1 MSALENIR
9 KGLSSSGATLIVG
22 ILIVGLVATFGNFLG
37 TDNAFSNQKVLEING
52 QDISIQEFSLEANRL
67 NSIFSNQEISLEQ
80 DQVTQIA
87 QDSLIQ
93 RILLAQQSD
102 DNGFYVNESFVKEI
116 IQADPTFARDGIFN
130 LDVFRGFLLRSGLGA
145 EEFQNILRT
154 QYKSIQLNE
163 VLNASAFI
171 PDDHLNKFVSS
182 INHHRD
188 ITFKKISLAEE
199 ANKESLSE
207 EEIINYYNEE
217 GSQFMVE
224 SKASFSIIDLNTNFL
239 ESKVQVTDSE
249 VSAELINLEEQSSNS
264 GQKRISHI
272 QVDFDSLSKIE
283 ALQKVDDNENK
294 NFSDLAKKYSDDKSS
309 SIKGGEL
316 PWFGINRMTP
326 PFEKVAFEIDSI
338 GEFSKPFETQYGWH
352 IVKLIDKKIL
362 GSFEEEK
369 SDILNKIDL
378 ELISF
383 EDAVTNFSDD
393 LGSKNLEGDLG
404 YTDGTI
410 FPIEFEEVIKDL
422 SLNEVSSVVE
432 LSSSFHLIKLTESN
446 VDSFTTKDARNSL
459 IDQKT
464 QSLFVS
470 IEENILSSIDGN
482 KNLIE
487 ISQLVDLPIKSF
499 SNVSLNDAPEYLKAS
514 EDFLDVY
521 DSLSPGEILE
531 FPIDNDRLV
540 FLEVKEFFPERQ
552 KTLEEA
558 EKDIAQILKFQKVQ
572 DNLNNLVDESVLL
585 FAQANSSE
593 LTSYEDLK
601 RDTSLL
607 PNSMVSEIFS
617 LRKDQINQ
625 IRRFDALE
633 GDTYVYILDSID
645 EIELENSSEEDFQQ
659 NEFAKSAVINIED
672 SLLMEQLR
680 SNASIKLGNLL

>member
-67 NSIFSNQEISLEQ
+67 NSIFANQEISLEQ

-102 DNGFYVNESFVKEI
+102 DNGFYVTESFVKEI
-116 IQADPTFARDGIFN
+116 IQADPTFARDGAFN

-283 ALQKVDDNENK
+283 ALQRVD
-294 NFSDLAKKYSDDKSS
+294 
-309 SIKGGEL
+309 
-316 PWFGINRMTP
+316 
-326 PFEKVAFEIDSI
+326 
-338 GEFSKPFETQYGWH
+338 
-352 IVKLIDKKIL
+352 
-362 GSFEEEK
+362 
-369 SDILNKIDL
+369 DILNKIDL

-393 LGSKNLEGDLG
+393 LGSKSLEGDLG

-499 SNVSLNDAPEYLKAS
+499 SNVSLNDAPEYLKTS
-514 EDFLDVY
+514 EDFLNVY
-521 DSLSPGEILE
+521 DSLLPGEILE

-645 EIELENSSEEDFQQ
+645 EIELENSSDEDFQQ
-659 NEFAKSAVINIED
+659 NEFAKSAVINIEE
-672 SLLMEQLR
+672 SLLMKQLR

>member
-67 NSIFSNQEISLEQ
+67 NSIFANQEISLEQ

-102 DNGFYVNESFVKEI
+102 DNGFYVTESFVKEI
-116 IQADPTFARDGIFN
+116 IQADPTFARDGAFN

-283 ALQKVDDNENK
+283 ALQRVD
-294 NFSDLAKKYSDDKSS
+294 
-309 SIKGGEL
+309 
-316 PWFGINRMTP
+316 
-326 PFEKVAFEIDSI
+326 
-338 GEFSKPFETQYGWH
+338 
-352 IVKLIDKKIL
+352 
-362 GSFEEEK
+362 
-369 SDILNKIDL
+369 DILNKIDL
-378 ELISF
+378 GLISF

-393 LGSKNLEGDLG
+393 LGSKSLEGDLG

-499 SNVSLNDAPEYLKAS
+499 SNVSLNDAPEYLKTS
-514 EDFLDVY
+514 EDFLNVY
-521 DSLSPGEILE
+521 DSLLPGEILE

-558 EKDIAQILKFQKVQ
+558 EKDITQILKFQKVQ

-633 GDTYVYILDSID
+633 GDTYVYTLDSID
-645 EIELENSSEEDFQQ
+645 EIELENSSDEDFQQ

>member
-9 KGLSSSGATLIVG
+9 KGLSSSGSTLIVG

-67 NSIFSNQEISLEQ
+67 NSIFSNQEITLEQ

-102 DNGFYVNESFVKEI
+102 DNGFHVTETFVKEI
-116 IQADPTFARDGIFN
+116 IQADPTFSRDGVFN

-145 EEFQNILRT
+145 EEFQNILST

-163 VLNASAFI
+163 ALNASAFV
-171 PDDHLNKFVSS
+171 PDNHLSKFVSS

-199 ANKESLSE
+199 AKKESVSP
-207 EEIINYYNEE
+207 EEIMNYYNLD

-239 ESKVQVTDSE
+239 ESKVQITDSE

-283 ALQKVDDNENK
+283 ALQEVNEIK
-294 NFSDLAKKYSDDKSS
+294 NQ
-309 SIKGGEL
+309 
-316 PWFGINRMTP
+316 
-326 PFEKVAFEIDSI
+326 IDS
-338 GEFSKPFETQYGWH
+338 G
-352 IVKLIDKKIL
+352 
-362 GSFEEEK
+362 
-369 SDILNKIDL
+369 
-378 ELISF
+378 LISF

-393 LGSKNLEGDLG
+393 LGSKSLEGDLG

-422 SLNEVSSVVE
+422 SLNEISSVVE
-432 LSSSFHLIKLTESN
+432 LSSSLHLIKLTESN
-446 VDSFTTKDARNSL
+446 VDTFTARDARNSL

-464 QSLFVS
+464 QSLFAS
-470 IEENILSSIDGN
+470 IEEDILKSVEAN
-482 KNLIE
+482 ENLKE
-487 ISQLVDLPIKSF
+487 ISQSVDLPIKSF
-499 SNVSLNDAPEYLKAS
+499 SNVSLNDAPDYLKTS
-514 EDFLDVY
+514 EVFLDTY
-521 DSLSPGEILE
+521 DSFSPGEILE

-540 FLEVKEFFPERQ
+540 FLEVEEFFPERQ
-552 KTLEEA
+552 KTFEEA
-558 EKDIAQILKFQKVQ
+558 EKDISEILKFQKVQ
-572 DNLNNLVDESVLL
+572 SNLSNLVDESILL
-585 FAQANSSE
+585 FAKSNSPE

-633 GDTYVYILDSID
+633 GDTYVYTLDSID
-645 EIELENSSEEDFQQ
+645 EIELDDSSEDDQQ

>member
-102 DNGFYVNESFVKEI
+102 DNGFYVTESFVKEI
-116 IQADPTFARDGIFN
+116 IQADPTFARDGAFN

-199 ANKESLSE
+199 AKKENLSE

-217 GSQFMVE
+217 GFQFMVE

-283 ALQKVDDNENK
+283 ALQKVDDIQNQ
-294 NFSDLAKKYSDDKSS
+294 
-309 SIKGGEL
+309 
-316 PWFGINRMTP
+316 
-326 PFEKVAFEIDSI
+326 IDS
-338 GEFSKPFETQYGWH
+338 G
-352 IVKLIDKKIL
+352 
-362 GSFEEEK
+362 
-369 SDILNKIDL
+369 
-378 ELISF
+378 LISF

-482 KNLIE
+482 KDLIE

-499 SNVSLNDAPEYLKAS
+499 SNVSLNDAPEYLKTS

-558 EKDIAQILKFQKVQ
+558 EKDITQILKFQKVQ

-633 GDTYVYILDSID
+633 GDTYVYTLDSID
-645 EIELENSSEEDFQQ
+645 EIELENSSDEDFQQ

>member
-67 NSIFSNQEISLEQ
+67 NSMFSNQEISLEQ

-102 DNGFYVNESFVKEI
+102 DNGFYVTESFVKEI
-116 IQADPTFARDGIFN
+116 IQADPTFARDGAFN

-283 ALQKVDDNENK
+283 ALQRVD
-294 NFSDLAKKYSDDKSS
+294 
-309 SIKGGEL
+309 
-316 PWFGINRMTP
+316 
-326 PFEKVAFEIDSI
+326 
-338 GEFSKPFETQYGWH
+338 
-352 IVKLIDKKIL
+352 
-362 GSFEEEK
+362 
-369 SDILNKIDL
+369 DILNKIDL
-378 ELISF
+378 GLISF

-393 LGSKNLEGDLG
+393 LGSKSLEGDLG

-499 SNVSLNDAPEYLKAS
+499 SNVSLNDAPEYLKTS
-514 EDFLDVY
+514 EDFLNVY
-521 DSLSPGEILE
+521 DSLLPGEILE

-558 EKDIAQILKFQKVQ
+558 EKDITQILKFQKVQ

-633 GDTYVYILDSID
+633 GDTYVYTLDSID
-645 EIELENSSEEDFQQ
+645 EIELENSSDEDFQQ
-659 NEFAKSAVINIED
+659 NEFAKSAVINIEE

>member
-9 KGLSSSGATLIVG
+9 KGLSSSGSTLIVG
-22 ILIVGLVATFGNFLG
+22 ILIIGLVATFGNFLG

-67 NSIFSNQEISLEQ
+67 NSIFTNQEISLEQ

-102 DNGFYVNESFVKEI
+102 NNGFHVTETFVKEI
-116 IQADPTFARDGIFN
+116 IQADPTFSRDGVFN

-145 EEFQNILRT
+145 EEFQNILST

-163 VLNASAFI
+163 AINASAFV
-171 PDDHLNKFVSS
+171 PDDHLSKFISS

-199 ANKESLSE
+199 AKKESLSQD
-207 EEIINYYNEE
+207 EIMNYYNEE
-217 GSQFMVE
+217 GSQFMLA
-224 SKASFSIIDLNTNFL
+224 SKSSFSIIDLNVNFL
-239 ESKVQVTDSE
+239 ESKIQITDSE

-283 ALQKVDDNENK
+283 ALQEVNEIK
-294 NFSDLAKKYSDDKSS
+294 NQ
-309 SIKGGEL
+309 
-316 PWFGINRMTP
+316 
-326 PFEKVAFEIDSI
+326 IDS
-338 GEFSKPFETQYGWH
+338 G
-352 IVKLIDKKIL
+352 
-362 GSFEEEK
+362 
-369 SDILNKIDL
+369 
-378 ELISF
+378 LISF

-393 LGSKNLEGDLG
+393 LGSKSLEGDLG

-422 SLNEVSSVVE
+422 SLNEISSVVE
-432 LSSSFHLIKLTESN
+432 LSSSLHIIKLTESN
-446 VDSFTTKDARNSL
+446 VDTYTARDARNSL

-482 KNLIE
+482 KNLKE
-487 ISQLVDLPIKSF
+487 ISQSVDLPIKSF
-499 SNVSLNDAPEYLKAS
+499 SNVSLNDAPEYLKTS
-514 EDFLDVY
+514 EVFLDAF

-540 FLEVKEFFPERQ
+540 FLEVEEFFPERQ
-552 KTLEEA
+552 KTFEEA
-558 EKDIAQILKFQKVQ
+558 EKDISEILKFQKVQ
-572 DNLNNLVDESVLL
+572 GNLNNLVDESILL
-585 FAQANSSE
+585 FAKSNSPE

-633 GDTYVYILDSID
+633 GDTYVYTLDSID
-645 EIELENSSEEDFQQ
+645 EIKLDDSSEDDQQ

>member
-102 DNGFYVNESFVKEI
+102 DNGFYVTESFVKEI
-116 IQADPTFARDGIFN
+116 IQADPTFARDGAFN

-283 ALQKVDDNENK
+283 ALQKVDDIQNQ
-294 NFSDLAKKYSDDKSS
+294 
-309 SIKGGEL
+309 
-316 PWFGINRMTP
+316 
-326 PFEKVAFEIDSI
+326 IDS
-338 GEFSKPFETQYGWH
+338 G
-352 IVKLIDKKIL
+352 
-362 GSFEEEK
+362 
-369 SDILNKIDL
+369 
-378 ELISF
+378 LISF

-482 KNLIE
+482 KDLIE

-499 SNVSLNDAPEYLKAS
+499 SNVSLNDAPEYLKTS
-514 EDFLDVY
+514 EDFLNVY
-521 DSLSPGEILE
+521 DSLLPGEILE

-558 EKDIAQILKFQKVQ
+558 EKDITQILKFQKVQ

-633 GDTYVYILDSID
+633 GDTYVYTLDSID
-645 EIELENSSEEDFQQ
+645 EIELENSSDEDFQQ

>member
-9 KGLSSSGATLIVG
+9 KGLSSSGSTLIVG
-22 ILIVGLVATFGNFLG
+22 VLIVGLVATFGNFLG

-102 DNGFYVNESFVKEI
+102 DNGFYVTESFVKEI
-116 IQADPTFARDGIFN
+116 IQADPTFTRDGVFN

-145 EEFQNILRT
+145 EEFQNILNT

-163 VLNASAFI
+163 ALNASAFI
-171 PDDHLNKFVSS
+171 SDDHLNKFISS

-188 ITFKKISLAEE
+188 ITFKKISLADETK
-199 ANKESLSE
+199 KESISQ
-207 EEIINYYNEE
+207 EEIINYYEEE
-217 GSQFMVE
+217 GYQFMVE

-272 QVDFDSLSKIE
+272 QIDFDSLSKIE
-283 ALQKVDDNENK
+283 ALQKVDDI
-294 NFSDLAKKYSDDKSS
+294 KKQ
-309 SIKGGEL
+309 
-316 PWFGINRMTP
+316 
-326 PFEKVAFEIDSI
+326 IDS
-338 GEFSKPFETQYGWH
+338 G
-352 IVKLIDKKIL
+352 
-362 GSFEEEK
+362 
-369 SDILNKIDL
+369 
-378 ELISF
+378 LISF

-393 LGSKNLEGDLG
+393 LGSKSLEGDLG

-410 FPIEFEEVIKDL
+410 FPNEFEEVIKDL
-422 SLNEVSSVVE
+422 SLNEISSVVE
-432 LSSSFHLIKLTESN
+432 LSSSLHLIKLTESN
-446 VDSFTTKDARNSL
+446 VDSFTAKDARNSL

-464 QSLFVS
+464 QSLFAS

-487 ISQLVDLPIKSF
+487 ISQLLDLPVKSF
-499 SNVSLNDAPEYLKAS
+499 SNVSLNDAPEYLQTS
-514 EDFLDVY
+514 EDFLDTY

-540 FLEVKEFFPERQ
+540 FLEVEEFFPERQ

-558 EKDIAQILKFQKVQ
+558 EEDIKEILKFQKVQ

-585 FAQANSSE
+585 FAQASSSE

-625 IRRFDALE
+625 IRRFDAIE
-633 GDTYVYILDSID
+633 GDTYVYTLDSID
-645 EIELENSSEEDFQQ
+645 EIELEASEEDSQQ

-680 SNASIKLGNLL
+680 SSASIKLGNLL

>member
-52 QDISIQEFSLEANRL
+52 EDISIQEFSLEANRL

-102 DNGFYVNESFVKEI
+102 DNGFYVAESFVKEI

-199 ANKESLSE
+199 AKKENLSE

-217 GSQFMVE
+217 GFQFMVE

-283 ALQKVDDNENK
+283 ALQKVDDIQNQ
-294 NFSDLAKKYSDDKSS
+294 
-309 SIKGGEL
+309 
-316 PWFGINRMTP
+316 
-326 PFEKVAFEIDSI
+326 IDS
-338 GEFSKPFETQYGWH
+338 G
-352 IVKLIDKKIL
+352 
-362 GSFEEEK
+362 
-369 SDILNKIDL
+369 
-378 ELISF
+378 LISF

-499 SNVSLNDAPEYLKAS
+499 SNVSLNDAPEYLKTS
-514 EDFLDVY
+514 EDFLNVY
-521 DSLSPGEILE
+521 DSLLPGEILE

-558 EKDIAQILKFQKVQ
+558 EKDITQILKFQKVQ

>member
-9 KGLSSSGATLIVG
+9 KGLSSSGSTLIVG

-37 TDNAFSNQKVLEING
+37 TDNAFSNQRVLEING

-102 DNGFYVNESFVKEI
+102 DNGFYVTESFVKEI
-116 IQADPTFARDGIFN
+116 IQADPTFSRDGEFN

-163 VLNASAFI
+163 ALNASAFI
-171 PDDHLNKFVSS
+171 PNDHLNKFVSS

-188 ITFKKISLAEE
+188 ITFKKISLADE

-207 EEIINYYNEE
+207 EEVINYYNEKGNE
-217 GSQFMVE
+217 FMIE

-283 ALQKVDDNENK
+283 ALQKVDDIK
-294 NFSDLAKKYSDDKSS
+294 NQ
-309 SIKGGEL
+309 
-316 PWFGINRMTP
+316 
-326 PFEKVAFEIDSI
+326 IDS
-338 GEFSKPFETQYGWH
+338 G
-352 IVKLIDKKIL
+352 
-362 GSFEEEK
+362 
-369 SDILNKIDL
+369 
-378 ELISF
+378 LISF

-393 LGSKNLEGDLG
+393 LGSKSLEGDLG

-410 FPIEFEEVIKDL
+410 FPVEFEEVIKDL
-422 SLNEVSSVVE
+422 SLNEISSVVE
-432 LSSSFHLIKLTESN
+432 LSSSLHLIKLTESN
-446 VDSFTTKDARNSL
+446 VDSFTAKDARNSL

-470 IEENILSSIDGN
+470 IEENILSSIEEN

-499 SNVSLNDAPEYLKAS
+499 SNVSFNDAPEYLKTS
-514 EDFLDVY
+514 EDFLDAY
-521 DSLSPGEILE
+521 DFLSPGEIFEL
-531 FPIDNDRLV
+531 PIDNDRLV
-540 FLEVKEFFPERQ
+540 FLEVEEFFPERQ

-558 EKDIAQILKFQKVQ
+558 ERDIAEILKFQKVQ

-585 FAQANSSE
+585 FAQTSSSE

-633 GDTYVYILDSID
+633 GDTYVYTLDSID
-645 EIELENSSEEDFQQ
+645 EIQLEDSSEEESQQ

>member
-67 NSIFSNQEISLEQ
+67 NSIFANQEISLEQ

-102 DNGFYVNESFVKEI
+102 DNGFYGAESFVKEI

-217 GSQFMVE
+217 GFQFMVE

-283 ALQKVDDNENK
+283 ALQRVD
-294 NFSDLAKKYSDDKSS
+294 
-309 SIKGGEL
+309 
-316 PWFGINRMTP
+316 
-326 PFEKVAFEIDSI
+326 
-338 GEFSKPFETQYGWH
+338 
-352 IVKLIDKKIL
+352 
-362 GSFEEEK
+362 
-369 SDILNKIDL
+369 DILNKIDL
-378 ELISF
+378 GLISF

-393 LGSKNLEGDLG
+393 LGSKSLEGDLG

-499 SNVSLNDAPEYLKAS
+499 SNVSFNDAPEYLKTS
-514 EDFLDVY
+514 EDFLDAY
-521 DSLSPGEILE
+521 DFLSPGEIFEL
-531 FPIDNDRLV
+531 PIDNDRLV
-540 FLEVKEFFPERQ
+540 FLEVEEFFPERQ

-558 EKDIAQILKFQKVQ
+558 ERDIAEILKFQKVQ

-585 FAQANSSE
+585 FAQTSASE

-633 GDTYVYILDSID
+633 GDTYVYTLDSID
-645 EIELENSSEEDFQQ
+645 EIELENSSDEDFQQ
-659 NEFAKSAVINIED
+659 NEFAKSAVINIEE

>member
-9 KGLSSSGATLIVG
+9 KGLSSSGSTLIVG

-80 DQVTQIA
+80 EQVTQIA

-102 DNGFYVNESFVKEI
+102 NNGFYVTESFVKEI
-116 IQADPTFARDGIFN
+116 IQADPTFTRDGVFN

-145 EEFQNILRT
+145 EEFQNILKT
-154 QYKSIQLNE
+154 QYKSIQLKE
-163 VLNASAFI
+163 ALNASAFI

-199 ANKESLSE
+199 AKKESLSD
-207 EEIINYYNEE
+207 EEIIKYYNEE
-217 GSQFMVE
+217 GSQFMIE

-272 QVDFDSLSKIE
+272 QIDFDSLSKIE
-283 ALQKVDDNENK
+283 ALQKVDDI
-294 NFSDLAKKYSDDKSS
+294 KKQ
-309 SIKGGEL
+309 
-316 PWFGINRMTP
+316 
-326 PFEKVAFEIDSI
+326 IDS
-338 GEFSKPFETQYGWH
+338 G
-352 IVKLIDKKIL
+352 
-362 GSFEEEK
+362 
-369 SDILNKIDL
+369 
-378 ELISF
+378 LISF

-393 LGSKNLEGDLG
+393 FGSKSLEGDLG

-422 SLNEVSSVVE
+422 SLNEISSVVE
-432 LSSSFHLIKLTESN
+432 LSSSLHLIKLTESN
-446 VDSFTTKDARNSL
+446 VDSFTAKDARNSL

-464 QSLFVS
+464 QSLFASV
-470 IEENILSSIDGN
+470 EENILSSIDGN

-487 ISQLVDLPIKSF
+487 ISQLLDLPVKSF
-499 SNVSLNDAPEYLKAS
+499 SNVSFNDAPEYLQTS
-514 EDFLDVY
+514 EDFLDTY

-540 FLEVKEFFPERQ
+540 FLEVEEFFPERQ

-558 EKDIAQILKFQKVQ
+558 EEDITEIIKFQKVQ

-585 FAQANSSE
+585 FAQASSSE

-625 IRRFDALE
+625 IRRFDAIE
-633 GDTYVYILDSID
+633 GDTYVYTLDSID
-645 EIELENSSEEDFQQ
+645 EIELEASEEDSQQ

-672 SLLMEQLR
+672 SLLIEQLR
-680 SNASIKLGNLL
+680 SSASIKLGNLL

>member
-102 DNGFYVNESFVKEI
+102 DNGFYVTESFVKEI
-116 IQADPTFARDGIFN
+116 IQADPTFARDGAFN

-199 ANKESLSE
+199 AKKENLSE

-217 GSQFMVE
+217 GFQFMVE

-283 ALQKVDDNENK
+283 ALQKVDDIQNQ
-294 NFSDLAKKYSDDKSS
+294 
-309 SIKGGEL
+309 
-316 PWFGINRMTP
+316 
-326 PFEKVAFEIDSI
+326 IDS
-338 GEFSKPFETQYGWH
+338 G
-352 IVKLIDKKIL
+352 
-362 GSFEEEK
+362 
-369 SDILNKIDL
+369 
-378 ELISF
+378 LISF

-446 VDSFTTKDARNSL
+446 VDSFTTKDAKNSL

-482 KNLIE
+482 KDLIE
-487 ISQLVDLPIKSF
+487 ISQLVDLPIRSF
-499 SNVSLNDAPEYLKAS
+499 SNVSLNDAPEYLKTS
-514 EDFLDVY
+514 EDFLNVY
-521 DSLSPGEILE
+521 DSLLPGEILE

-558 EKDIAQILKFQKVQ
+558 EKDITQILKLQKVQ
-572 DNLNNLVDESVLL
+572 DNLNNLVDESILL

-645 EIELENSSEEDFQQ
+645 EIEIENSSEEDFQQ

>member
-67 NSIFSNQEISLEQ
+67 NSIFANQEISLEQ

-102 DNGFYVNESFVKEI
+102 DNGFYVTESFVKEI
-116 IQADPTFARDGIFN
+116 IQADPTFSRDGEFN

-283 ALQKVDDNENK
+283 ALQKVDDIQNQ
-294 NFSDLAKKYSDDKSS
+294 
-309 SIKGGEL
+309 
-316 PWFGINRMTP
+316 
-326 PFEKVAFEIDSI
+326 IDS
-338 GEFSKPFETQYGWH
+338 G
-352 IVKLIDKKIL
+352 
-362 GSFEEEK
+362 
-369 SDILNKIDL
+369 
-378 ELISF
+378 LISF

-558 EKDIAQILKFQKVQ
+558 EKDITQILKFQKVQ

-633 GDTYVYILDSID
+633 GDTYVYTLDSID
-645 EIELENSSEEDFQQ
+645 EIELENSSDEDFQQ
-659 NEFAKSAVINIED
+659 NEFAKSAVINIEE

>member
-67 NSIFSNQEISLEQ
+67 NSIFANQEISLEQ

-102 DNGFYVNESFVKEI
+102 DNGFYVTESFVKEI
-116 IQADPTFARDGIFN
+116 IQADPTFARDGAFN

-199 ANKESLSE
+199 AKKENLSE

-217 GSQFMVE
+217 GFQFMVE

-283 ALQKVDDNENK
+283 ALQEVNEIK
-294 NFSDLAKKYSDDKSS
+294 NQ
-309 SIKGGEL
+309 
-316 PWFGINRMTP
+316 
-326 PFEKVAFEIDSI
+326 IDS
-338 GEFSKPFETQYGWH
+338 G
-352 IVKLIDKKIL
+352 
-362 GSFEEEK
+362 
-369 SDILNKIDL
+369 
-378 ELISF
+378 LISF

-558 EKDIAQILKFQKVQ
+558 EKGITQILKFQKVQ

-645 EIELENSSEEDFQQ
+645 EIELENSSDEDFQQ

>member
-67 NSIFSNQEISLEQ
+67 NSIFANQEISLEQ

-102 DNGFYVNESFVKEI
+102 DNGFYVTESFVKEI
-116 IQADPTFARDGIFN
+116 IQADPTFARDGAFN

-283 ALQKVDDNENK
+283 ALQRVD
-294 NFSDLAKKYSDDKSS
+294 
-309 SIKGGEL
+309 
-316 PWFGINRMTP
+316 
-326 PFEKVAFEIDSI
+326 
-338 GEFSKPFETQYGWH
+338 
-352 IVKLIDKKIL
+352 
-362 GSFEEEK
+362 
-369 SDILNKIDL
+369 DILNKIDL
-378 ELISF
+378 GLISF

-393 LGSKNLEGDLG
+393 LGSKSLEGDLG

-482 KNLIE
+482 KDLIE
-487 ISQLVDLPIKSF
+487 ISKLVDLPIKSF

-558 EKDIAQILKFQKVQ
+558 EKDITQILKFQKVQ

-633 GDTYVYILDSID
+633 GDTYVYTLDSID
-645 EIELENSSEEDFQQ
+645 EIELENSSDEDFQQ

>member
-67 NSIFSNQEISLEQ
+67 NSIFANQEISLEQ

-102 DNGFYVNESFVKEI
+102 DNGFYVAESFVKEI

-199 ANKESLSE
+199 AKKESLSE

-217 GSQFMVE
+217 GFQFMVE

-283 ALQKVDDNENK
+283 ALQEVNEIK
-294 NFSDLAKKYSDDKSS
+294 NQ
-309 SIKGGEL
+309 
-316 PWFGINRMTP
+316 
-326 PFEKVAFEIDSI
+326 IDS
-338 GEFSKPFETQYGWH
+338 G
-352 IVKLIDKKIL
+352 
-362 GSFEEEK
+362 
-369 SDILNKIDL
+369 
-378 ELISF
+378 LISF

-393 LGSKNLEGDLG
+393 LGSKSLEGDLG

-499 SNVSLNDAPEYLKAS
+499 SNVSLNDAPEYLKTS

-633 GDTYVYILDSID
+633 GDTYVYTLDSID
-645 EIELENSSEEDFQQ
+645 EIELENSSDEDFQQ
-659 NEFAKSAVINIED
+659 NEFAKSAVINIEE

>member
-102 DNGFYVNESFVKEI
+102 DNGFYVTESFVKEI
-116 IQADPTFARDGIFN
+116 IQADPTFARDGAFN

-199 ANKESLSE
+199 AKKENLSE

-217 GSQFMVE
+217 GFQFMVE

-283 ALQKVDDNENK
+283 ALQKVDDIQNQ
-294 NFSDLAKKYSDDKSS
+294 
-309 SIKGGEL
+309 
-316 PWFGINRMTP
+316 
-326 PFEKVAFEIDSI
+326 IDS
-338 GEFSKPFETQYGWH
+338 G
-352 IVKLIDKKIL
+352 
-362 GSFEEEK
+362 
-369 SDILNKIDL
+369 
-378 ELISF
+378 LISF

-482 KNLIE
+482 KDLVE

-499 SNVSLNDAPEYLKAS
+499 SNVSLNDAPEYLKTS
-514 EDFLDVY
+514 EDFLNVY
-521 DSLSPGEILE
+521 DSLLPGEILE

-558 EKDIAQILKFQKVQ
+558 EKDITQILKFQKVQ

>member
-9 KGLSSSGATLIVG
+9 KGLSSSGSTLIVG

-67 NSIFSNQEISLEQ
+67 NSIFTNQEISLEQ

-102 DNGFYVNESFVKEI
+102 DNGFHVTETFVKEI
-116 IQADPTFARDGIFN
+116 IQADPTFSRDGVFN

-145 EEFQNILRT
+145 EEFQNILST
-154 QYKSIQLNE
+154 QYKSIQFNE
-163 VLNASAFI
+163 ALNASAFV
-171 PDDHLNKFVSS
+171 PDDHLSKFISS

-199 ANKESLSE
+199 AKKESLSQD
-207 EEIINYYNEE
+207 EIMNYYNEE
-217 GSQFMVE
+217 GSQFMLA
-224 SKASFSIIDLNTNFL
+224 SKSSFSIIDLNVNFL
-239 ESKVQVTDSE
+239 ESKIQITDSE

-283 ALQKVDDNENK
+283 ALQEVNEIK
-294 NFSDLAKKYSDDKSS
+294 NQ
-309 SIKGGEL
+309 
-316 PWFGINRMTP
+316 
-326 PFEKVAFEIDSI
+326 IDS
-338 GEFSKPFETQYGWH
+338 G
-352 IVKLIDKKIL
+352 
-362 GSFEEEK
+362 
-369 SDILNKIDL
+369 
-378 ELISF
+378 LISF
-383 EDAVTNFSDD
+383 KDAVTNFSDD
-393 LGSKNLEGDLG
+393 LGSKSLEGDLG

-422 SLNEVSSVVE
+422 SLNEISSVVE
-432 LSSSFHLIKLTESN
+432 LSSSLHLIKLTESN
-446 VDSFTTKDARNSL
+446 VDTYTARDARNSL

-482 KNLIE
+482 KNLKE
-487 ISQLVDLPIKSF
+487 ISQSVDLPIKSF
-499 SNVSLNDAPEYLKAS
+499 SKVSLNDAPEYLKTS
-514 EDFLDVY
+514 EVFLDAY

-540 FLEVKEFFPERQ
+540 FLEVEEFFPERQ
-552 KTLEEA
+552 KTFEEA
-558 EKDIAQILKFQKVQ
+558 EKDISEILKFQKVQ
-572 DNLNNLVDESVLL
+572 GNLNNLVDESILL
-585 FAQANSSE
+585 FAKSNSPE

-633 GDTYVYILDSID
+633 GDTYVYTLDSID
-645 EIELENSSEEDFQQ
+645 EIKLDDSSEDDQQ

>member
-67 NSIFSNQEISLEQ
+67 NSIFANQEISLEQ

-102 DNGFYVNESFVKEI
+102 DNGFYVTESFVKEI
-116 IQADPTFARDGIFN
+116 IQADPTFARDGAFD

-217 GSQFMVE
+217 GFQFMVE

-283 ALQKVDDNENK
+283 ALQRVD
-294 NFSDLAKKYSDDKSS
+294 
-309 SIKGGEL
+309 
-316 PWFGINRMTP
+316 
-326 PFEKVAFEIDSI
+326 
-338 GEFSKPFETQYGWH
+338 
-352 IVKLIDKKIL
+352 
-362 GSFEEEK
+362 
-369 SDILNKIDL
+369 DILNKIDL
-378 ELISF
+378 GLISF

-393 LGSKNLEGDLG
+393 LGSKSLEGDLG

-482 KNLIE
+482 KDLVE

-558 EKDIAQILKFQKVQ
+558 EKDITQILKFQKVQ

>member
-9 KGLSSSGATLIVG
+9 KGLSSSGSTLIVG

-37 TDNAFSNQKVLEING
+37 TENAFSNQKVLEING

-102 DNGFYVNESFVKEI
+102 DNGFYVTEVFIKEL
-116 IQADPTFARDGIFN
+116 IQSDPTFARDGIFN

-145 EEFQNILRT
+145 EEFQNILST

-163 VLNASAFI
+163 ALNASAFI
-171 PDDHLNKFVSS
+171 PDEHLNKFVSS

-188 ITFKKISLAEE
+188 ITFKKISLVDE
-199 ANKESLSE
+199 AKKESVSQ
-207 EEIINYYNEE
+207 EEIINYYNDE
-217 GSQFMVE
+217 GYQFMVE
-224 SKASFSIIDLNTNFL
+224 SKASFSLIDLNTNFL
-239 ESKVQVTDSE
+239 ESKVQITESE
-249 VSAELINLEEQSSNS
+249 VSAELVKLEEQSSNS
-264 GQKRISHI
+264 GQKRVSHI
-272 QVDFDSLSKIE
+272 QIDFDSLPKID
-283 ALQKVDDNENK
+283 ALQKVNDIK
-294 NFSDLAKKYSDDKSS
+294 NQL
-309 SIKGGEL
+309 
-316 PWFGINRMTP
+316 
-326 PFEKVAFEIDSI
+326 DSR
-338 GEFSKPFETQYGWH
+338 
-352 IVKLIDKKIL
+352 
-362 GSFEEEK
+362 
-369 SDILNKIDL
+369 
-378 ELISF
+378 LISF

-393 LGSKNLEGDLG
+393 LGSKSLKGDLG

-410 FPIEFEEVIKDL
+410 FPIEFEEAINDL
-422 SLNEVSSVVE
+422 SLNEISSVVE
-432 LSSSFHLIKLTESN
+432 LSSSLHLIKLTESN
-446 VDSFTTKDARNSL
+446 VDTYTARDARNTL

-470 IEENILSSIDGN
+470 IEENILSSIEAN
-482 KNLIE
+482 KNLNE
-487 ISQLVDLPIKSF
+487 ISQLENLPIKSF
-499 SNVSLNDAPEYLKAS
+499 LNVSLNDAPEFLKTS
-514 EDFLDVY
+514 EDFLDLY

-540 FLEVKEFFPERQ
+540 FLEVEEFFPERQ
-552 KTLEEA
+552 KTLKEA
-558 EKDIAQILKFQKVQ
+558 EKDISEILKFQKVQ
-572 DNLNNLVDESVLL
+572 DNLSNLVDESILL
-585 FAQANSSE
+585 FAKSDPPE

-633 GDTYVYILDSID
+633 GDTYVYTLDSID
-645 EIELENSSEEDFQQ
+645 ENKLENSLEEVSQQ

>member
-1 MSALENIR
+1 MSALDNIR
-9 KGLSSSGATLIVG
+9 KGLSSSGSTLIVG

-93 RILLAQQSD
+93 RILLAQQSE
-102 DNGFYVNESFVKEI
+102 DNGFYVTESFVKEI
-116 IQADPTFARDGIFN
+116 IQADPTFSRDGVFN

-163 VLNASAFI
+163 ALNASAFI

-188 ITFKKISLAEE
+188 ITFKKISLADE
-199 ANKESLSE
+199 AKKESLSE

-217 GSQFMVE
+217 GFQFMVE

-283 ALQKVDDNENK
+283 ALQKVNDI
-294 NFSDLAKKYSDDKSS
+294 KKQ
-309 SIKGGEL
+309 
-316 PWFGINRMTP
+316 
-326 PFEKVAFEIDSI
+326 IDS
-338 GEFSKPFETQYGWH
+338 
-352 IVKLIDKKIL
+352 
-362 GSFEEEK
+362 GS
-369 SDILNKIDL
+369 
-378 ELISF
+378 ISF

-393 LGSKNLEGDLG
+393 LGSKSLEGDLG

-410 FPIEFEEVIKDL
+410 FPVEFEEVIKDL
-422 SLNEVSSVVE
+422 SLNEISSVVE
-432 LSSSFHLIKLTESN
+432 LSSSLHLIKLTESN
-446 VDSFTTKDARNSL
+446 VDSFTAKDARNSL

-499 SNVSLNDAPEYLKAS
+499 SNVSLNDAPEYLKTS
-514 EDFLDVY
+514 EDFLDAY
-521 DSLSPGEILE
+521 DSLSPGEIFEL
-531 FPIDNDRLV
+531 PIDNDRLV
-540 FLEVKEFFPERQ
+540 FLEVEEFFPERQ

-558 EKDIAQILKFQKVQ
+558 KKDITEILKFQKVQ

-585 FAQANSSE
+585 FAKTGSSE

-633 GDTYVYILDSID
+633 GDTYIYTLDSID
-645 EIELENSSEEDFQQ
+645 EIELEASEEDSQQ

>member
-9 KGLSSSGATLIVG
+9 KGLSSSGSTLIVG

-37 TDNAFSNQKVLEING
+37 TDNVFSNQKVLEING

-93 RILLAQQSD
+93 RILLAQQSED
-102 DNGFYVNESFVKEI
+102 SGFYVTESFIKET
-116 IQADPTFARDGIFN
+116 IQADPTFTRDGVFN

-145 EEFQNILRT
+145 EEFQNILSA

-163 VLNASAFI
+163 ALNASAFI

-188 ITFKKISLAEE
+188 ITFKKISLTDE

-217 GSQFMVE
+217 GYQFMVE
-224 SKASFSIIDLNTNFL
+224 SKASFSIIDLNANFL
-239 ESKVQVTDSE
+239 GSKVQITDSE
-249 VSAELINLEEQSSNS
+249 VSAELINLKEQSSNS
-264 GQKRISHI
+264 GQKRIAHI
-272 QVDFDSLSKIE
+272 QVDFDSLSKLDVFQEIN
-283 ALQKVDDNENK
+283 DI
-294 NFSDLAKKYSDDKSS
+294 KKQ
-309 SIKGGEL
+309 L
-316 PWFGINRMTP
+316 
-326 PFEKVAFEIDSI
+326 DS
-338 GEFSKPFETQYGWH
+338 G
-352 IVKLIDKKIL
+352 
-362 GSFEEEK
+362 
-369 SDILNKIDL
+369 
-378 ELISF
+378 LISF

-393 LGSKNLEGDLG
+393 LGSKSLEGDLG

-410 FPIEFEEVIKDL
+410 FPVEFEEVIKDL
-422 SLNEVSSVVE
+422 ALNEISSVVE
-432 LSSSFHLIKLTESN
+432 LSSSLHLIKLTESN
-446 VDSFTTKDARNSL
+446 VDSFTAKDARNSL

-470 IEENILSSIDGN
+470 VEENILSSIDGN

-499 SNVSLNDAPEYLKAS
+499 SNVSLNNAPEYLKTS
-514 EDFLDVY
+514 EDFLDAY

-531 FPIDNDRLV
+531 LPIDNDRLV
-540 FLEVKEFFPERQ
+540 FLEVEEFFPERQ

-558 EKDIAQILKFQKVQ
+558 EKDITEILKFQKVQ

-585 FAQANSSE
+585 FAQTSSSE

-625 IRRFDALE
+625 IRRFDAIE
-633 GDTYVYILDSID
+633 GDTYVYTLDSID
-645 EIELENSSEEDFQQ
+645 EIELEASEEDSQP

-680 SNASIKLGNLL
+680 SNASIKLGNVL

>member
-9 KGLSSSGATLIVG
+9 KGLSSSGSTLIVG

-102 DNGFYVNESFVKEI
+102 DNGFYVTESFVREI
-116 IQADPTFARDGIFN
+116 IQADPSFARDGVFN

-188 ITFKKISLAEE
+188 ITFKKISLADE
-199 ANKESLSE
+199 AKKESLSQ
-207 EEIINYYNEE
+207 EEIINYYDEE
-217 GSQFMVE
+217 SYKFMVDSE
-224 SKASFSIIDLNTNFL
+224 ASFSIIDLNTNFL

-272 QVDFDSLSKIE
+272 QVDFDSPTKIE
-283 ALQKVDDNENK
+283 ALQEVNDIK
-294 NFSDLAKKYSDDKSS
+294 NQ
-309 SIKGGEL
+309 
-316 PWFGINRMTP
+316 
-326 PFEKVAFEIDSI
+326 IDS
-338 GEFSKPFETQYGWH
+338 G
-352 IVKLIDKKIL
+352 
-362 GSFEEEK
+362 
-369 SDILNKIDL
+369 
-378 ELISF
+378 LISF

-393 LGSKNLEGDLG
+393 LGSKSLEGDLG

-410 FPIEFEEVIKDL
+410 FPIEFEDAIKDL
-422 SLNEVSSVVE
+422 SLNEVSSVIE
-432 LSSSFHLIKLTESN
+432 LSSSLHLIKLTESN
-446 VDSFTTKDARNSL
+446 VDTYTARDARNSL

-499 SNVSLNDAPEYLKAS
+499 SNVSLNDAPEYLKTS
-514 EDFLDVY
+514 DDFLNSY
-521 DSLSPGEILE
+521 DSFEPGEIFE

-540 FLEVKEFFPERQ
+540 FLEVSEFFPERQ

-558 EKDIAQILKFQKVQ
+558 EKDIIEILKFQKVQ

-585 FAQANSSE
+585 FAQASSSE

-625 IRRFDALE
+625 IRRFDAIE
-633 GDTYVYILDSID
+633 GDTYVYTLDSID
-645 EIELENSSEEDFQQ
+645 EIELEESSGEDSQQ

>member
-67 NSIFSNQEISLEQ
+67 NSIFANQEISLEQ

-102 DNGFYVNESFVKEI
+102 DNGFYVTESFVKEI
-116 IQADPTFARDGIFN
+116 IQADPTFARDGAFN

-283 ALQKVDDNENK
+283 ALQKVDDIQNQ
-294 NFSDLAKKYSDDKSS
+294 
-309 SIKGGEL
+309 
-316 PWFGINRMTP
+316 
-326 PFEKVAFEIDSI
+326 IDS
-338 GEFSKPFETQYGWH
+338 G
-352 IVKLIDKKIL
+352 
-362 GSFEEEK
+362 
-369 SDILNKIDL
+369 
-378 ELISF
+378 LISF

-482 KNLIE
+482 KDLIE

-499 SNVSLNDAPEYLKAS
+499 SNVSLNDAPEYLKTS
-514 EDFLDVY
+514 EDFLNVY
-521 DSLSPGEILE
+521 DSLLPGEILE

-558 EKDIAQILKFQKVQ
+558 EKDITQILKFQKVQ

-633 GDTYVYILDSID
+633 GDTYVYTLDSID
-645 EIELENSSEEDFQQ
+645 EIELENSSDEDFQQ
-659 NEFAKSAVINIED
+659 NEFAKSAVINIEE

>member
-9 KGLSSSGATLIVG
+9 KGLSSSGSTLIVG
-22 ILIVGLVATFGNFLG
+22 VLIVGLVATFGNFLG

-67 NSIFSNQEISLEQ
+67 NSIFTNQEINLEQ

-102 DNGFYVNESFVKEI
+102 DNGFHVTEAFIKEL
-116 IQADPTFARDGIFN
+116 IQSDPTFARNGIFN
-130 LDVFRGFLLRSGLGA
+130 LDTFRGFLLRSGLGA
-145 EEFQNILRT
+145 EEFQNILST

-163 VLNASAFI
+163 ALNASAFI
-171 PDDHLNKFVSS
+171 PSDHLNKFVSS

-188 ITFKKISLAEE
+188 ITFKKISLVDE
-199 ANKESLSE
+199 ANKESLSQ

-217 GSQFMVE
+217 GYQFMVE
-224 SKASFSIIDLNTNFL
+224 SNASFSLIDLNTNFL
-239 ESKVQVTDSE
+239 ESNVQITESE
-249 VSAELINLEEQSSNS
+249 VSAELLRLEEQSSNS
-264 GQKRISHI
+264 GQKRVSHI
-272 QVDFDSLSKIE
+272 QIDFDSLSKID
-283 ALQKVDDNENK
+283 ALQEVNDIK
-294 NFSDLAKKYSDDKSS
+294 NQL
-309 SIKGGEL
+309 
-316 PWFGINRMTP
+316 
-326 PFEKVAFEIDSI
+326 DS
-338 GEFSKPFETQYGWH
+338 G
-352 IVKLIDKKIL
+352 
-362 GSFEEEK
+362 
-369 SDILNKIDL
+369 
-378 ELISF
+378 LISF
-383 EDAVTNFSDD
+383 EDAVINFSND
-393 LGSKNLEGDLG
+393 LGSKSLEGDLG

-422 SLNEVSSVVE
+422 SLNEISSVVE
-432 LSSSFHLIKLTESN
+432 LSSSLHLIKLTESN
-446 VDSFTTKDARNSL
+446 VDTFTAVDARNSL

-470 IEENILSSIDGN
+470 IEENILSFIEAN
-482 KNLIE
+482 KNLYE
-487 ISQLVDLPIKSF
+487 ISQSENLPIKSF
-499 SNVSLNDAPEYLKAS
+499 SNVSFKDAPEFLKTS

-521 DSLSPGEILE
+521 NSLSLGEIFE

-540 FLEVKEFFPERQ
+540 FLEVEEFSPERQ

-558 EKDIAQILKFQKVQ
+558 EKDISDILKFQKVQ
-572 DNLNNLVDESVLL
+572 DNLSNLVDESILL
-585 FAQANSSE
+585 FAKNNPPE

-607 PNSMVSEIFS
+607 PNSMVTEIFS

-633 GDTYVYILDSID
+633 GDTYVYTLDSID
-645 EIELENSSEEDFQQ
+645 EIKLEDFSEEVSQQ

>member
-102 DNGFYVNESFVKEI
+102 DNGFYVTESFVKEI
-116 IQADPTFARDGIFN
+116 IQADPTFARDGAFD

-199 ANKESLSE
+199 ANKENLSE

-217 GSQFMVE
+217 GFQFMVE

-249 VSAELINLEEQSSNS
+249 VSAELVNLEEQSSNS

-283 ALQKVDDNENK
+283 ALQKVDDIQNQ
-294 NFSDLAKKYSDDKSS
+294 
-309 SIKGGEL
+309 
-316 PWFGINRMTP
+316 
-326 PFEKVAFEIDSI
+326 IDS
-338 GEFSKPFETQYGWH
+338 G
-352 IVKLIDKKIL
+352 
-362 GSFEEEK
+362 
-369 SDILNKIDL
+369 
-378 ELISF
+378 LISF

-482 KNLIE
+482 KDLVE

-499 SNVSLNDAPEYLKAS
+499 SNVSLNDAPEYLKTS
-514 EDFLDVY
+514 EDFLNVY
-521 DSLSPGEILE
+521 DSLLPGEILE

-558 EKDIAQILKFQKVQ
+558 EKDITQILKFQKVQ

>member
-80 DQVTQIA
+80 DQVTQIV

-102 DNGFYVNESFVKEI
+102 DNGFYVTESFVKEI
-116 IQADPTFARDGIFN
+116 IQADPTFARDGAFN

-145 EEFQNILRT
+145 EEFQNILST

-163 VLNASAFI
+163 VLNSSAFI

-199 ANKESLSE
+199 AKKENLSE

-217 GSQFMVE
+217 GFQFMVE

-264 GQKRISHI
+264 GQKRVSHI

-283 ALQKVDDNENK
+283 ALQKVDDIQNQ
-294 NFSDLAKKYSDDKSS
+294 
-309 SIKGGEL
+309 
-316 PWFGINRMTP
+316 
-326 PFEKVAFEIDSI
+326 IDS
-338 GEFSKPFETQYGWH
+338 G
-352 IVKLIDKKIL
+352 
-362 GSFEEEK
+362 
-369 SDILNKIDL
+369 
-378 ELISF
+378 LISF
-383 EDAVTNFSDD
+383 EDAVINFSDD

-446 VDSFTTKDARNSL
+446 VNSFTTKDARNSL

-482 KNLIE
+482 KDLIE
-487 ISQLVDLPIKSF
+487 ISKLVGLPIKSF
-499 SNVSLNDAPEYLKAS
+499 SNVSLNDAPEYLKTS
-514 EDFLDVY
+514 EDFLNVY
-521 DSLSPGEILE
+521 DSLLPGEILE

-558 EKDIAQILKFQKVQ
+558 EKDITQILKFQKVQ

-645 EIELENSSEEDFQQ
+645 EIELENSSDEEFQQ

>member
-67 NSIFSNQEISLEQ
+67 NSIFANQEISLEQ

-102 DNGFYVNESFVKEI
+102 DNGFYVTESFVKEI
-116 IQADPTFARDGIFN
+116 IQADPTFARDGAFD

-283 ALQKVDDNENK
+283 ALQRVD
-294 NFSDLAKKYSDDKSS
+294 
-309 SIKGGEL
+309 
-316 PWFGINRMTP
+316 
-326 PFEKVAFEIDSI
+326 
-338 GEFSKPFETQYGWH
+338 
-352 IVKLIDKKIL
+352 
-362 GSFEEEK
+362 
-369 SDILNKIDL
+369 DILNKIDL
-378 ELISF
+378 GLISF

-482 KNLIE
+482 KDLVE

-499 SNVSLNDAPEYLKAS
+499 SNVSLNDAPEYLKTS
-514 EDFLDVY
+514 EDFLNVY
-521 DSLSPGEILE
+521 DSLLPGEILE

-558 EKDIAQILKFQKVQ
+558 EKDITQILKFQKVQ

-645 EIELENSSEEDFQQ
+645 EIELENSSDEDFQQ

>member
-67 NSIFSNQEISLEQ
+67 NSIFANQEISLEQ

-102 DNGFYVNESFVKEI
+102 DNGFYVTESFVKEI
-116 IQADPTFARDGIFN
+116 IQADPTFARDGAFN

-283 ALQKVDDNENK
+283 ALQKVDDIQNQ
-294 NFSDLAKKYSDDKSS
+294 
-309 SIKGGEL
+309 
-316 PWFGINRMTP
+316 
-326 PFEKVAFEIDSI
+326 IDS
-338 GEFSKPFETQYGWH
+338 G
-352 IVKLIDKKIL
+352 
-362 GSFEEEK
+362 
-369 SDILNKIDL
+369 
-378 ELISF
+378 LISF

-482 KNLIE
+482 KDLIE

-499 SNVSLNDAPEYLKAS
+499 SNVSLNDAPEYLKTS
-514 EDFLDVY
+514 EDFLNVY
-521 DSLSPGEILE
+521 DSLLPGEILE

-558 EKDIAQILKFQKVQ
+558 EKDITQILKFQKVQ

-633 GDTYVYILDSID
+633 GDTYVYTLDSID
-645 EIELENSSEEDFQQ
+645 EIELENSSDEDFQQ

>member
-102 DNGFYVNESFVKEI
+102 DNGFYVTESFVKEI
-116 IQADPTFARDGIFN
+116 IQADPTFARDGAFN

-199 ANKESLSE
+199 ANKENLSE

-217 GSQFMVE
+217 GFQFMVE

-283 ALQKVDDNENK
+283 ALQKVDDIQNQ
-294 NFSDLAKKYSDDKSS
+294 
-309 SIKGGEL
+309 
-316 PWFGINRMTP
+316 
-326 PFEKVAFEIDSI
+326 IDS
-338 GEFSKPFETQYGWH
+338 G
-352 IVKLIDKKIL
+352 
-362 GSFEEEK
+362 
-369 SDILNKIDL
+369 
-378 ELISF
+378 LISF

-482 KNLIE
+482 KDLVE

-499 SNVSLNDAPEYLKAS
+499 SNVSLNDAPEYLKTS
-514 EDFLDVY
+514 EDFLNVY
-521 DSLSPGEILE
+521 DSLLPGEILE

-558 EKDIAQILKFQKVQ
+558 EKDITQILKFQKVQ

-633 GDTYVYILDSID
+633 GDTYVYTLDSID
-645 EIELENSSEEDFQQ
+645 EIELENSSDEDFQQ

>member
-102 DNGFYVNESFVKEI
+102 DNGFYVTESFVKEI
-116 IQADPTFARDGIFN
+116 IQADPTFARDGAFD

-283 ALQKVDDNENK
+283 ALQRVD
-294 NFSDLAKKYSDDKSS
+294 
-309 SIKGGEL
+309 
-316 PWFGINRMTP
+316 
-326 PFEKVAFEIDSI
+326 
-338 GEFSKPFETQYGWH
+338 
-352 IVKLIDKKIL
+352 
-362 GSFEEEK
+362 
-369 SDILNKIDL
+369 DILNKIDL
-378 ELISF
+378 GLISF

-446 VDSFTTKDARNSL
+446 ADSFTTKDARNSL

-499 SNVSLNDAPEYLKAS
+499 SNVSLNDAPEYLKTS
-514 EDFLDVY
+514 EDFLNVY
-521 DSLSPGEILE
+521 DSLLPGEILE

-558 EKDIAQILKFQKVQ
+558 EKDITQILKFQKVQ

-633 GDTYVYILDSID
+633 GDTYVYTLDSID
-645 EIELENSSEEDFQQ
+645 EIELENSSDEDFQQ

>member
-1 MSALENIR
+1 MSALDNIR
-9 KGLSSSGATLIVG
+9 RGLSSSGSTLIVG

-102 DNGFYVNESFVKEI
+102 DNGFYVTESFVKEI
-116 IQADPTFARDGIFN
+116 IQADPTFSRDGEFN

-163 VLNASAFI
+163 ALNASAFI
-171 PDDHLNKFVSS
+171 PNDHLNKFVSS

-188 ITFKKISLAEE
+188 ITFKKISLADE
-199 ANKESLSE
+199 ANKESLSKE
-207 EEIINYYNEE
+207 EVINYYNEKGNE
-217 GSQFMVE
+217 FMIE

-283 ALQKVDDNENK
+283 ALQKVDDIK
-294 NFSDLAKKYSDDKSS
+294 NQ
-309 SIKGGEL
+309 
-316 PWFGINRMTP
+316 
-326 PFEKVAFEIDSI
+326 IDS
-338 GEFSKPFETQYGWH
+338 G
-352 IVKLIDKKIL
+352 
-362 GSFEEEK
+362 
-369 SDILNKIDL
+369 
-378 ELISF
+378 LISF

-393 LGSKNLEGDLG
+393 LGSKSLEGDLG

-410 FPIEFEEVIKDL
+410 FPVEFEEVIKDL
-422 SLNEVSSVVE
+422 SLNEISSVVE
-432 LSSSFHLIKLTESN
+432 LSSSLHLIKLTESN
-446 VDSFTTKDARNSL
+446 VDSFTAKDARNSL

-470 IEENILSSIDGN
+470 IEENILSSIEEN

-499 SNVSLNDAPEYLKAS
+499 SNVSFNDAPEYLKTS
-514 EDFLDVY
+514 EDFLDAY
-521 DSLSPGEILE
+521 DFLSPGEIFEL
-531 FPIDNDRLV
+531 PIDNDRLV
-540 FLEVKEFFPERQ
+540 FLEVEEFFPERQ

-558 EKDIAQILKFQKVQ
+558 ERDIVEILKFQKVQ

-585 FAQANSSE
+585 FAQTSSSE

-633 GDTYVYILDSID
+633 GDTYVYTLDSID
-645 EIELENSSEEDFQQ
+645 EIQLEDSSEEESQQ

>member
-102 DNGFYVNESFVKEI
+102 DNGFYVTESFVKEI

-199 ANKESLSE
+199 AKKENLSE

-283 ALQKVDDNENK
+283 ALQKVDDIQNQ
-294 NFSDLAKKYSDDKSS
+294 
-309 SIKGGEL
+309 
-316 PWFGINRMTP
+316 
-326 PFEKVAFEIDSI
+326 IDS
-338 GEFSKPFETQYGWH
+338 G
-352 IVKLIDKKIL
+352 
-362 GSFEEEK
+362 
-369 SDILNKIDL
+369 
-378 ELISF
+378 LISF

-482 KNLIE
+482 KDLVE

-499 SNVSLNDAPEYLKAS
+499 SNVSLNDAPEYLKTS
-514 EDFLDVY
+514 EDFLNVY
-521 DSLSPGEILE
+521 DSLLPGEILE

-558 EKDIAQILKFQKVQ
+558 EKDITQILKFQKVQ

-645 EIELENSSEEDFQQ
+645 EIELENSSDEDFQQ